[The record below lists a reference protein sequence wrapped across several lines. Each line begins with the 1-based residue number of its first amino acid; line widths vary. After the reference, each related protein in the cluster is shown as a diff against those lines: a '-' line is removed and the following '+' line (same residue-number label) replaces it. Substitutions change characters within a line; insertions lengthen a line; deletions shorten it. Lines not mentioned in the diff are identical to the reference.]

1 MARPPGP
8 SSSSGFESSIRGSAA
23 TAAASPQDAARAT
36 LAVARDAGVDLEPA
50 CSLRRQLL
58 PCAVPSRRSFD
69 GLDVADGAVRLP
81 SVRLSRPHHAGCA
94 LRSRG
99 RWPPGPARH
108 GWPRPRSRNGPRLFL
123 DLTRV
128 TDPESSLR

>member
-69 GLDVADGAVRLP
+69 GLDVADAASLTGPYDCPPSAYPGLATQAVPYAAVAGGLP
-81 SVRLSRPHHAGCA
+81 G
-94 LRSRG
+94 LRG
-99 RWPPGPARH
+99 TAGPAPGR
-108 GWPRPRSRNGPRLFL
+108 GTVL
-123 DLTRV
+123 DC
-128 TDPESSLR
+128 SST